1 MRSISLALS
10 SRAQER
16 NKRIKEEEEEEN
28 DEEDEN
34 EGRVSPQSVAQRIER
49 PGLVIAWQTITYL
62 WDAQLP
68 WEAKTDTELMNHLRP
83 QPRRTRS
90 EALQDC
96 PPELSIGR
104 PTMMRTLVVFCT
116 SVYDEFQVTSS
127 GERDMLTLE
136 FARLN

>member
-83 QPRRTRS
+83 QPRENS
-90 EALQDC
+90 KN
-96 PPELSIGR
+96 SK
-104 PTMMRTLVVFCT
+104 
-116 SVYDEFQVTSS
+116 
-127 GERDMLTLE
+127 
-136 FARLN
+136 